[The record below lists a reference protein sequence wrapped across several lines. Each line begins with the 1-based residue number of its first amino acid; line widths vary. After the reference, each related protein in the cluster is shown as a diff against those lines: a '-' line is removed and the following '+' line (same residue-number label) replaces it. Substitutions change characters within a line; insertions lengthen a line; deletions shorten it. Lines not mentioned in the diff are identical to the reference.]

1 MQFLL
6 GCSGVRSLRWPSRG
20 VGQRCGSGSIPGLG
34 NSTSHECASLD
45 VLQAC
50 PGPERAAA
58 DTSHSG
64 TNTQD
69 LSSWG
74 ARQRGLRFV
83 LSPGEENGPDSW
95 GSCSASPEGGPPAP
109 QLLWPLP
116 PASPA
121 SQGGEWKRSR
131 EPGRRAAGRGL
142 HGPHLALAL
151 KLSARPGLHAH
162 ACPQGSGPLL
172 GPSGGTSPGHL
183 PRCPDSWV
191 SRPPP
196 SLHPGCPGG
205 SRGQQAQHPQ
215 PPSDCAPGSSR
226 PGPRLGPEW
235 TWAGQGFHHTLTQE
249 PFLLLGEPSP
259 RSRGVPPHP
268 RNQSRGYAV

>member
-20 VGQRCGSGSIPGLG
+20 VGQCCGSGSIPGLG
-34 NSTSHECASLD
+34 NSTSHEGASLD

-95 GSCSASPEGGPPAP
+95 GSSSASPEGGPPAP

-151 KLSARPGLHAH
+151 KLSARPRAARPRLPPGVWT
-162 ACPQGSGPLL
+162 PPGPLWR
-172 GPSGGTSPGHL
+172 HQ
-183 PRCPDSWV
+183 PRT
-191 SRPPP
+191 PPKV
-196 SLHPGCPGG
+196 
-205 SRGQQAQHPQ
+205 
-215 PPSDCAPGSSR
+215 
-226 PGPRLGPEW
+226 PRL
-235 TWAGQGFHHTLTQE
+235 
-249 PFLLLGEPSP
+249 LGVPSP
-259 RSRGVPPHP
+259 ALSASRLSW
-268 RNQSRGYAV
+268 RL